1 MFESIL
7 LASNNEESRS
17 FFYEAFTNIGYKI
30 TTVPTHTEVLDI
42 LRKERP
48 DFIILDPSLT
58 DISAQEVLGKIRI
71 IDKNIITIM
80 LSPDRNK
87 SESLQTTINLIK
99 GYQNISRPKENT
111 RTTHTNIR
119 ILVVDDEKECSE
131 LVKNYLTRK
140 GYNVDM
146 AFSGEEALLKIKS
159 AAFNIVLLDIHMTG
173 IDGMAVLKTIK
184 DIDKTIKVLMTTALE
199 NKEITRKALELGADG
214 YLVKP
219 FNLSELE
226 NALIEKTL
234 TNET

>member
-17 FFYEAFTNIGYKI
+17 FFYEAFTNLGYKI

-48 DFIILDPSLT
+48 EFIILDPSLT
-58 DISAQEVLGKIRI
+58 DISAQAVLERIRI
-71 IDKNIITIM
+71 IDKNITTIM
-80 LSPDRNK
+80 LSSDKNTP
-87 SESLQTTINLIK
+87 ESFQIMINLIK
-99 GYQNISRPKENT
+99 GYQNAPPPKENT
-111 RTTHTNIR
+111 RTMHTNIR

-140 GYNVDM
+140 GYSADT
-146 AFSGEEALLKIKS
+146 ALSGEEAILKIKS
-159 AAFNIVLLDIHMTG
+159 AAFNIVLLDIHMAG

-184 DIDKTIKVLMTTALE
+184 DIDKTIKVFMTTAME
-199 NKEITRKALELGADG
+199 NKEITRKAFELGADG

-226 NALIEKTL
+226 NAITDKTL
-234 TNET
+234 RNKT